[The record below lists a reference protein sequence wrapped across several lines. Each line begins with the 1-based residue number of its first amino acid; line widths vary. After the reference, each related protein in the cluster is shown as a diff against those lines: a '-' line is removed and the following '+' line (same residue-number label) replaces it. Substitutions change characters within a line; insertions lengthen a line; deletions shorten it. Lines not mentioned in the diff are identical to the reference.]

1 MWLPTR
7 GKGKITEASRYM
19 DKPKNDEVYNRD
31 IGIQRLKSLVE
42 RLRNPQNGCPWDI
55 EQNSESIAHYCVEEA
70 HELQHAISLDK
81 IDAIKSELGDLL
93 FQIAF
98 HCNIAEKQY
107 GFAFDDII
115 QDVCDK
121 MIFRHPHVFNQ
132 KEGQERSISSKE
144 VRDNWEKIKSFEK
157 NTTQDPENFFEDVP
171 LSLPALSH
179 ATKVQKKAS
188 QLKFDWPNSEG
199 ILKKISEEAKEL
211 WHASESK
218 EKIAVEEEFGD
229 LLFSLVNLAR
239 TLDVDPEKSLKVS
252 INKFKKRVSESVKII
267 RSEKLSD
274 EQLTEEKLLEI
285 WEQVKDL
292 LKKNDA

>member
-1 MWLPTR
+1 
-7 GKGKITEASRYM
+7 M
-19 DKPKNDEVYNRD
+19 DKPKNDEVYDRD

-42 RLRNPQNGCPWDI
+42 RLRNPQDGCPWDI
-55 EQNSESIAHYCVEEA
+55 EQDSKSIAHYCVEEA

-98 HCNIAEKQY
+98 HCNIAEEQY
-107 GFAFDDII
+107 GFAFDDIV

-121 MIFRHPHVFNQ
+121 MIFRHPHVFSE
-132 KEGQERSISSKE
+132 KEGQERHISSKE

-274 EQLTEEKLLEI
+274 EQLTEEKLIKI

-292 LKKNDA
+292 LKKNDT

>member
-1 MWLPTR
+1 MN
-7 GKGKITEASRYM
+7 KS
-19 DKPKNDEVYNRD
+19 KNDEVYDRD

-55 EQNSESIAHYCVEEA
+55 EQDSKSIAHYCVEEA

-121 MIFRHPHVFNQ
+121 MIFRHPHVFNE
-132 KEGQERSISSKE
+132 KEGHERNISSKE

-157 NTTQDPENFFEDVP
+157 NTAQDPENFFEDVP

-274 EQLTEEKLLEI
+274 EQLTEEKLIKI
-285 WEQVKDL
+285 WEHVKDL

>member
-1 MWLPTR
+1 
-7 GKGKITEASRYM
+7 M
-19 DKPKNDEVYNRD
+19 DKPKDDEVYNRD
-31 IGIQRLKSLVE
+31 IGIERLKSLVE

-55 EQNSESIAHYCVEEA
+55 EQDSKSIAHYCVEEA

-81 IDAIKSELGDLL
+81 TEAIKSELGDLL

-121 MIFRHPHVFNQ
+121 MIFRHPHVFSE
-132 KEGQERSISSKE
+132 KEGQERHISSKE

-157 NTTQDPENFFEDVP
+157 NSPQDPENFFEDVP

-199 ILKKISEEAKEL
+199 MLKKISEEAKEL

-252 INKFKKRVSESVKII
+252 INKFKKRVNESAKII

>member
-1 MWLPTR
+1 
-7 GKGKITEASRYM
+7 M
-19 DKPKNDEVYNRD
+19 DKPKDDEVYNRD

-55 EQNSESIAHYCVEEA
+55 EQNSKSIAHYCVEEA

-81 IDAIKSELGDLL
+81 TDAIKSELGDLL

-157 NTTQDPENFFEDVP
+157 NTTENPENFFEDVP

-211 WHASESK
+211 WHASETK

-252 INKFKKRVSESVKII
+252 IKGTI
-267 RSEKLSD
+267 L
-274 EQLTEEKLLEI
+274 
-285 WEQVKDL
+285 
-292 LKKNDA
+292 